1 MSIFSPKLLA
11 FYGFSTAG
19 AIALFVGITN
29 YGEKNLKAA
38 PLLVGTYRIE
48 AANLH
53 GCLKERSLLLSIQQ
67 SGVYMSGILEIEERT
82 PNNLPANKTETKSKP
97 SLTGNWQNQQLT
109 LAGTVTKIKE
119 CDAQMPIM
127 LKAEL
132 ADKGLKGT
140 IALSGETSNFTAL
153 RQESK
158 LKPASPH

>member
-1 MSIFSPKLLA
+1 MSIFTPKLLA
-11 FYGFSTAG
+11 FYAISTVG

-48 AANLH
+48 ASNLH

-67 SGVYMSGILEIEERT
+67 SGVYMSGILDIEEST
-82 PNNLPANKTETKSKP
+82 PSDLPTHKAETKSKP
-97 SLTGNWQNQQLT
+97 SLIGNWQNQQLT

-132 ADKGLKGT
+132 VDKNLKGT

-153 RQESK
+153 RQEPR
-158 LKPASPH
+158 LKPTNSH